1 MPPSTATPTL
11 MGAHMSAAGGMHKAI
26 DRAVDLHM
34 TALQVFTKSN
44 RQWKSKPRDPGDL
57 QKWRD
62 RRQGPAPLPVVSHA
76 SYLINLAG
84 PKPDIQAKSRA
95 GLADELE
102 RAAVLG
108 IPNVVL
114 HPGAHMGDGAAT
126 GIARAA
132 AIVNE
137 VYAERPHLQ
146 ATRLL
151 FEVMAGQGT
160 VIGRNLAELAALL
173 SLTRDAAHTGICLD
187 TCHLFAAGYEIRTRE
202 GYDSLMAEIDATVG
216 TDAVHCWHFNDSK
229 GDLGSHVDRHEHI
242 GEGRIGTS
250 AFAFIL
256 NDATWSHIPKLLETP
271 KTVERTSD
279 LKNMQALG
287 SLLDNPDRIPP
298 GLMEEQAPA

>member
-137 VYAERPHLQ
+137 VYADRPHLQ

>member
-1 MPPSTATPTL
+1 MSDSTTMPAL
-11 MGAHMSAAGGMHKAI
+11 MGAHVSAAGGMHKAI

-44 RQWKSKPRDPGDL
+44 RQWKSKPLDPGDI
-57 QKWRD
+57 QKWQA
-62 RRQGPAPLPVVSHA
+62 RRQGPTPLPVVSHA

-84 PKPDIQAKSRA
+84 SKPDVQAKSRA

-102 RAAVLG
+102 RAAALG
-108 IPNVVL
+108 ITDVVL
-114 HPGAHMGDGAAT
+114 HPGAHMGDGPEA
-126 GIARAA
+126 GVARAA

-137 VYAERPHLQ
+137 VYASRPHLQ

-160 VIGRNLAELAALL
+160 VIGRSLAELAELL
-173 SLTRDAAHTGICLD
+173 SLTRDAANTGICLD
-187 TCHLFAAGYEIRTRE
+187 TCHLFAAGYEIRTRD
-202 GYDSLMAEIDATVG
+202 GYDRLMAEIDDTVG
-216 TDAVHCWHFNDSK
+216 LAAVRCWHFKDSK
-229 GDLGSHVDRHEHI
+229 GDLGSHIDRHEHI
-242 GEGRIGTS
+242 GQGRIGES
-250 AFAFIL
+250 AFTFIL
-256 NDATWSHIPKLLETP
+256 NDAAWSHIPKLLETP

-298 GLMEEQAPA
+298 GLMEDRVPD

>member
-298 GLMEEQAPA
+298 GLIEEQAPA

>member
-1 MPPSTATPTL
+1 MPNSATTPTL
-11 MGAHMSAAGGMHKAI
+11 MGAHVSAAGGMHKAI

-44 RQWKSKPRDPGDL
+44 RQWKSKPLDSGDI
-57 QKWRD
+57 QKWQD
-62 RRQGPAPLPVVSHA
+62 RRQGPASLPAVSHA

-84 PKPDIQAKSRA
+84 PKPDIQAKSKT

-102 RAAVLG
+102 RAAALG
-108 IPNVVL
+108 IPDVVL
-114 HPGAHMGDGAAT
+114 HPGAHMGDGAEA

-137 VYAERPHLQ
+137 VYASRPHLR

-160 VIGRNLAELAALL
+160 VIGRNLAELADLL
-173 SLTRDAAHTGICLD
+173 ALTRDAANTGICLD
-187 TCHLFAAGYEIRTRE
+187 TCHLFAAGYEIRTRD
-202 GYDSLMAEIDATVG
+202 GYDRLMAEIDATVG
-216 TDAVHCWHFNDSK
+216 MNAVHCWHFNDSK

-242 GEGRIGTS
+242 GEGRIGEA

-287 SLLDNPDRIPP
+287 SLLDNPERLPP
-298 GLMEEQAPA
+298 GLMEEQAPD

>member
-1 MPPSTATPTL
+1 MPPTTATPTL

-102 RAAVLG
+102 RAAALG

-114 HPGAHMGDGAAT
+114 HPGAHMGDGAEA

>member
-1 MPPSTATPTL
+1 MSHSAPAPAL
-11 MGAHMSAAGGMHKAI
+11 LGAHVSAAGGMHKAI

-44 RQWKSKPRDPGDL
+44 RQWKAKPLAPGDIR
-57 QKWRD
+57 KWQD
-62 RRQGPAPLPVVSHA
+62 FQQGPAPLPAVAHA

-84 PKPDIQAKSRA
+84 PKPDVQAKSRA

-102 RAAVLG
+102 RAAALG
-108 IPNVVL
+108 ITDVVL
-114 HPGAHMGDGAAT
+114 HPGAHMGTGPEA

-132 AIVNE
+132 AAVNE
-137 VYAERPHLQ
+137 VYAGRPHLQ

-160 VIGRNLAELAALL
+160 VIGRNLAELADLL
-173 SLTRDAAHTGICLD
+173 ALTRDTANTGICLD
-187 TCHLFAAGYEIRTRE
+187 TCHLFAAGYEIRTRD
-202 GYDSLMAEIDATVG
+202 GYDSLMTELDGTVG
-216 TDAVHCWHFNDSK
+216 VDAVHCWHFNDSK
-229 GDLGSHVDRHEHI
+229 GDLGSRVDRHEHI
-242 GEGRIGTS
+242 GKGHIGET
-250 AFAFIL
+250 AFGFIL

-298 GLMEEQAPA
+298 GLMEEPAPA

>member
-62 RRQGPAPLPVVSHA
+62 LRQGPAPLPVVSHA

-102 RAAVLG
+102 RAAALG

-114 HPGAHMGDGAAT
+114 HPGAHMGDGAEA

>member
-1 MPPSTATPTL
+1 MPNSATAPAL
-11 MGAHMSAAGGMHKAI
+11 MGAHVSAAGGMHKAI

-44 RQWKSKPRDPGDL
+44 RQWKSKPLDPGDI
-57 QKWRD
+57 QKWQD
-62 RRQGPAPLPVVSHA
+62 CQQGPAPLPIVSHA

-84 PKPDIQAKSRA
+84 PKPDVQAKSRA
-95 GLADELE
+95 GLEDELE
-102 RAAVLG
+102 RAAALG
-108 IPNVVL
+108 IPDVVL
-114 HPGAHMGDGAAT
+114 HPGAHMGDGAEA

-132 AIVNE
+132 TIVNE
-137 VYAERPHLQ
+137 IYASRPHLQ
-146 ATRLL
+146 TTRLL

-160 VIGRNLAELAALL
+160 VIGRSLAELAELL
-173 SLTRDAAHTGICLD
+173 SLTRDAANTGICLD

-202 GYDSLMAEIDATVG
+202 GYGSLMAEIDATVG
-216 TDAVHCWHFNDSK
+216 AEAVHCWHFNDSK

-242 GEGRIGTS
+242 GEGRIGES

-287 SLLDNPDRIPP
+287 SLLDNPARIPP
-298 GLMEEQAPA
+298 GLMEEQAPD

>member
-287 SLLDNPDRIPP
+287 SLLDHPDRIPP

>member
-1 MPPSTATPTL
+1 MPHSATTPAL
-11 MGAHMSAAGGMHKAI
+11 MGAHVSAAGGMHKAI

-44 RQWKSKPRDPGDL
+44 RQWKSKPLDPGDI
-57 QKWRD
+57 QKWQD
-62 RRQGPAPLPVVSHA
+62 RRQGPTSLPTVSHA

-84 PKPDIQAKSRA
+84 PKPDVQAKSRA
-95 GLADELE
+95 GLEDELE
-102 RAAVLG
+102 RAAALG
-108 IPNVVL
+108 IPDVVL
-114 HPGAHMGDGAAT
+114 HPGAHMGDGAEA

-137 VYAERPHLQ
+137 VYARRPHLR

-160 VIGRNLAELAALL
+160 VIGRDLAELAELL

-187 TCHLFAAGYEIRTRE
+187 TCHLFAAGYEIRTRD
-202 GYDSLMAEIDATVG
+202 GYDRLMSEIDATVG
-216 TDAVHCWHFNDSK
+216 LDAVRCWHFNDSK

-242 GEGRIGTS
+242 GKGRIGES

-287 SLLDNPDRIPP
+287 SLLDNPEQLPP
-298 GLMEEQAPA
+298 GLMEEQAPT